1 MNHNIIFIL
10 ILIISIFFI
19 YNYFTLVSKEA
30 LKNSKNIRVAVCFFG
45 LTRSLKHTINSINKN
60 ILNPLKNSNIDYDII
75 LHTYDLKYLKLKRSR
90 ENNKLDTNE
99 WKLLKPIKS
108 QIDNQDEFDK
118 IYDYKYVKSF
128 GDAWNTKYENTM
140 NVIRQLNSLKQV
152 WKLSETTNKKYDC
165 YLFIRPDL
173 KYTTKLDTNEIMMSL
188 KSNNENT
195 IYTPSWHK
203 GVNGLNDRI
212 AMGNPK
218 VMKIYANRLD
228 DVNDYLKTTKKALH
242 AESFLKYVIEK
253 NNIQNKTINLIGK
266 RVRINGNIPAGNHQ
280 L

>member
-242 AESFLKYVIEK
+242 AERFLKYVIEK

>member
-242 AESFLKYVIEK
+242 AERFLKYVIEK

-266 RVRINGNIPAGNHQ
+266 RVRVNGNIPAGNHQ